1 MITLDRRSFMITTGL
16 ATAGLAALSGCGR
29 GSAAPETGRSVR
41 LGFSW
46 WGNDLRRKTF
56 QQVIDDYQAQ
66 HPDVGI
72 VGESSDFDPYWDRLA
87 TRLAAGDEPDVISMD
102 YAYFREYAERGA
114 LLDLSAH
121 GAEID
126 QFPASLLDTG
136 RVDGTLLGLAHGLS
150 AMALLI
156 NPVIFDAAGV
166 EVPDDKAGWSWD
178 DLFAL
183 SRELKQRGKR
193 LDSGLGGRIF
203 LQAGGFTVFLAQRSK
218 TPFTPGPRSA
228 SPRPIS
234 RTGGR

>member
-29 GSAAPETGRSVR
+29 GSAAPETGRSVQ

-121 GAEID
+121 GAED
-126 QFPASLLDTG
+126 RSVP
-136 RVDGTLLGLAHGLS
+136 GLAAGHRPGRRE
-150 AMALLI
+150 
-156 NPVIFDAAGV
+156 AAR
-166 EVPDDKAGWSWD
+166 A
-178 DLFAL
+178 
-183 SRELKQRGKR
+183 
-193 LDSGLGGRIF
+193 
-203 LQAGGFTVFLAQRSK
+203 
-218 TPFTPGPRSA
+218 GPRVERDGPVDQSGDLRRRRRRRCPTTRRA
-228 SPRPIS
+228 GPGTTCSRSPGS
-234 RTGGR
+234 